1 MEQVRLEVAG
11 LWLDPNELT
20 TPPGAM
26 REALNVRIRRVN
38 TLEPRPG
45 FPLTDIAGA
54 SGGGRAVFTWDGE
67 VYAVFGT
74 ELWKCNG
81 TPAEVLAGAS
91 SLAISSDTAF
101 MSPMGR
107 CGYVVTD
114 DGVYRIAT
122 PGSSAAVLA
131 GVPRGTTPLITA
143 ITGSGVSTA
152 EHVSMRVLFTETVNE
167 QLLVGA
173 PSDPSTYENASGS
186 DKGVSLQIPLPDGV
200 TAGMVVQVYRTD
212 VVAVATPTGDEMALA
227 RSQAILSA
235 DVTAG
240 YVTVTLLTGLP
251 TSTSEELGASLYTN
265 ETQEGILQ
273 AAYPPPKAKCIAW
286 WKQMAFYGD
295 LAATEVYVLAG
306 DAEATGDGIGTVGA
320 IYTGDTTNGSPII
333 TNLPPGHDTQIG
345 CYVSESGIVSS
356 VGVRIPADARVI
368 NTSATT
374 ITLDKNATA
383 TAAGITFRVQGV
395 LTVDG
400 VEFINGGS
408 DIAGLQ
414 FGSRQDL
421 VALVASYTDVTL
433 EVSNYTSFAYS
444 LEWRGAATFDISY
457 QPVVTGGTLIGLY
470 STTPTSATTQ
480 NPTPSR
486 VAWSKTLQPEAVP
499 LLQYQD
505 IGDWRAPVMRL
516 LPTRDSLFVLKSDG
530 VWRIT
535 GDSPDTLRVE
545 EFDRTVKLIH
555 RRAAD
560 INENQVWAWTQN
572 GVVSMSEA
580 GVQRISEPSIGVALA
595 ASQENI
601 ITLGLDAPPGGCFIT
616 GCTNQECV
624 LVGVPSSTATG
635 ASASAEY
642 VYVWESKTSAWVRWQ
657 PLTNVDWRGAVE
669 HTGTMLLVGDDS
681 SLMYQDEDRTDAETA
696 VTVSLA
702 SSTQA
707 TIAALGSTGV
717 GHRVTQGAVESWL
730 TESLGS
736 AAYTT
741 TAALANGAATTAF
754 PMTCEVEW
762 NAAPTSGALVHWRQI
777 RAQFSEFV
785 QVWRLLFGFTSERV
799 HTEGTVYADFD
810 DPTAEK
816 GVSAQRMF
824 ITRAQSRAARLRV
837 ILRIA
842 SAGQRWLLNGI
853 TLTGSPMNSGDRLP

>member
-1 MEQVRLEVAG
+1 MEQVRLEAAG

-26 REALNVRIRRVN
+26 REALNVRIKRVN

-54 SGGGRAVFTWDGE
+54 SGGGRAVFTWDGQ

-122 PGSSAAVLA
+122 PGSSAAVPA
-131 GVPRGTTPLITA
+131 GVAEGRPPVLASAG
-143 ITGSGVSTA
+143 GSGVPTGS
-152 EHVSMRVLFTETVNE
+152 HVSLRIVFAETVNQ
-167 QLLVGA
+167 QLLLGA
-173 PSDPSTYENASGS
+173 PSSPSTFVNSSGGAQS
-186 DKGVSLQIPLPDGV
+186 VQMTITLPDTV
-200 TAGMVVQVYRTD
+200 VAGMQVQVYRTD
-212 VVAVATPTGDEMALA
+212 VTLVATPTGDEMALA
-227 RSQAILSA
+227 LSYTLLSA
-235 DVTAG
+235 DITAG
-240 YVTVTLLTGLP
+240 FVTLTMLKT
-251 TSTSEELGASLYTN
+251 TFEVLGASLYTN

-273 AAYPPPKAKCIAW
+273 AAYPPPKSKCIAW

-295 LAATEVYVLAG
+295 TRPLDEYQSVGLMS
-306 DAEATGDGIGTVGA
+306 DAPLSLNIGSVGGIF
-320 IYTGDTTNGSPII
+320 TGDTTLGSPTI
-333 TNLPPGHDTQIG
+333 TNMPMGHGIQSG
-345 CYVSESGIVSS
+345 VYVTEGGIVS
-356 VGVRIPADARVI
+356 VAGANIPADARVI
-368 NTSATT
+368 SSGATT

-383 TAAGITFRVQGV
+383 TTVGVNLFLLDV

-400 VEFINGGS
+400 VEFINGALS
-408 DIAGLQ
+408 DIPGLQ
-414 FGSRQDL
+414 FSTRQDL
-421 VALVASYTDVTL
+421 IALCAAHTDVTL
-433 EVSNYTSFAYS
+433 TVADYTSLYTTLTWTS
-444 LEWRGAATFDISY
+444 AAAFDISY
-457 QPVVTGGTLIGLY
+457 QSVVAGGTLAGLY
-470 STTPTSATTQ
+470 GSTPTSATLQ
-480 NPTPSR
+480 DPTPSR

-505 IGDWRAPVMRL
+505 IGDWRSPVMRL

-545 EFDRTVKLIH
+545 EFDRTLRLIH

-560 INENQVWAWTQN
+560 IHDNQVWAWTQN
-572 GVVSMSEA
+572 GVIALSEA
-580 GVQRISEPSIGVALA
+580 GAQRMSEPSIGVALT
-595 ASQENI
+595 ASQEHI
-601 ITLGLDAPPGGCFIT
+601 ITLGLDAPPGGAFIT

-635 ASASAEY
+635 ADASAEY

-657 PLTNVDWRGAVE
+657 PLTSVEWRGAVE
-669 HTGTMLLVGDDS
+669 HTGDMLMVGEDNA
-681 SLMYQDEDRTDAETA
+681 LMYQDADRTDAETA

-707 TIAALGSTGV
+707 TIAALGSTGL
-717 GHRVTQGAVESWL
+717 GYRITQGATESWL

-736 AAYTT
+736 SAYST
-741 TAALANGAATTAF
+741 TAALANGAATAAA
-754 PMTCEVEW
+754 PLTCEVEW
-762 NAAPTSGALVHWRQI
+762 NASPTSGALVHWRQI

-842 SAGQRWLLNGI
+842 SAGQKWLLNGI